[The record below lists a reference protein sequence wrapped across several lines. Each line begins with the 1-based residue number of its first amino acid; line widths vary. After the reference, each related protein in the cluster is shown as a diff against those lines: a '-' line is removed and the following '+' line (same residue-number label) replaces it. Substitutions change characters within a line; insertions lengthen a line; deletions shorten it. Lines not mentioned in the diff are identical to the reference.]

1 MWASKQNLS
10 PKNQVKNN
18 LGPKEYLGPKNIRVK
33 IMLGQKRLGPK

>member
-18 LGPKEYLGPKNIRVK
+18 LAPKKYLSQKNIRVK
-33 IMLGQKRLGPK
+33 KSQVKKKLGPK

>member
-18 LGPKEYLGPKNIRVK
+18 LGPKKYSGPKNIRVK
-33 IMLGQKRLGPK
+33 IKSGQKRLGPK